1 MSIIYML
8 FALLFLQYYL
18 LVASVFPFAYGLI
31 PFWNV
36 CNGYA
41 TMVDLH
47 LLMEENGISLL
58 AELARK
64 DTFWGRECGRRRHI
78 INLISC
84 WNGQ

>member
-18 LVASVFPFAYGLI
+18 LVASIFPFAYGLI
-31 PFWNV
+31 PFRNV

-47 LLMEENGISLL
+47 LLWKRMVFPFWLNWHERTPSGVENVAEGGI
-58 AELARK
+58 
-64 DTFWGRECGRRRHI
+64 
-78 INLISC
+78 
-84 WNGQ
+84 